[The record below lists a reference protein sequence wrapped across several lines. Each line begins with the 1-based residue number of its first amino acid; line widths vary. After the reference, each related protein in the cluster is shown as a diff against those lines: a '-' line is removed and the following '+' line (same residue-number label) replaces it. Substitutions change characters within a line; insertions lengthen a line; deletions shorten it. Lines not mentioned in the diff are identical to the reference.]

1 MLRVHFLWR
10 GFAWFVARVSLLG
23 VVCGDSLEPFQP
35 QLRIRPTMRHSLLE
49 FFFPVVRRPPPLPRR
64 LSCAPFFLAWL
75 FRVLSVIVVPV
86 RFKRGDVT
94 VLVAT
99 DLAARGLDITVS
111 FCRDAI
117 LWECR
122 LMSFTNSVNPPNNIT
137 GEVQVSDQPT
147 TTPPTIVT
155 CPGLSLVCC
164 NWHRVCTP

>member
-23 VVCGDSLEPFQP
+23 VVCGDSRAVSAAAENSADHAALSAGVFLSSCP
-35 QLRIRPTMRHSLLE
+35 PT
-49 FFFPVVRRPPPLPRR
+49 PPRR

-122 LMSFTNSVNPPNNIT
+122 LMSFTNSVNPPNNIM